1 MGEPA
6 AYISYAWGDDT
17 PEGKEREA
25 IVDDLCRSFAEVGI
39 VIGRDKNDVKPG
51 DSIEDYGKRIAKA
64 PVILAVISQKS
75 LRSKWCM
82 LYELFEAYVRCGK
95 NYSEFRERAVALVL
109 EDAEADLKAQLPL
122 IDFWNARAEE
132 MNTVLKAADSGGEE
146 SMEALRVMNKCRAM
160 IKALPDIIL
169 AINDIAMPRGG
180 ASIRRDDFGAI
191 RKHVQEKLKKQI
203 SAVHEIPLRRVQDLP
218 AVDQPLAQMNDLPL
232 TPPPLGAMLKG
243 VRYQLLHFW
252 LHALPMLYPQG
263 STVASVEMEC
273 RDVKAVDDL
282 KVTYHPPGISDGNT
296 LVDVDYFQ
304 IKFHVSQDSCVSA
317 KSLINPAWTGTKEP
331 MLKRFWLAWKELRQ
345 HAQNPRLIL
354 RTNWQWDDSCPLA
367 KRKVLREDGRLDRS
381 FFTAKPATEV
391 GEIFKS
397 WQEACCVTNQE
408 DFKAFLQAL
417 RFQTNTRYLYEIED
431 ALRDKCR
438 LAGAKVTPAAVDCN
452 RYDDLGQRLLE
463 QGRTFHTRETLRE
476 LLKRNNLLEL
486 ESPPQNQSQDQASEE
501 TPLRSLVYVSY
512 CNHDIKWHDQLKIM
526 LAPLIHSG
534 LDVWSDQQIKP
545 GAHRANE
552 IQTALS
558 KAKVAVLLVSA
569 SYLASS
575 DELLDNQLHSLL
587 AEAERGGVVILWI
600 PIDSSNVEY
609 TDINQYEPLWN
620 PSRPLAILSKPKQNK
635 ALAAISRDIAEAM
648 KR

>member
-17 PEGKEREA
+17 PVGKEREA

-64 PVILAVISQKS
+64 PVILAVISHKS

-82 LYELFEAYVRCGK
+82 LYELYEAYVRCGK

-243 VRYQLLHFW
+243 VRYQLRHFW
-252 LHALPMLYPQG
+252 LHALPMLDPQG

-354 RTNWQWDDSCPLA
+354 RTNWQWDGSCPLA
-367 KRKVLREDGRLDRS
+367 KKKMLLEDGRLKRD
-381 FFTAKPATEV
+381 FFTAKPATDV
-391 GEIFKS
+391 GEIRKN
-397 WQEACCVTNQE
+397 WQDACCATDPE
-408 DFKAFLQAL
+408 EFEAFLQTL
-417 RFQTNTRYLYEIED
+417 RFQTNTRYIYETED

-438 LAGAKVTPAAVDCN
+438 LAGAKVTPTRVDCN

-476 LLKRNNLLEL
+476 LLNRNNLLEA
-486 ESPPQNQSQDQASEE
+486 ESPPQNQGQASEE

-512 CNHDIKWHDQLKIM
+512 CDHDKKWHDQLQIM
-526 LAPLIHSG
+526 LTPLIQAG
-534 LDVWSDQQIKP
+534 LEVWSDQQIKP
-545 GAHRANE
+545 GALKAYE
-552 IQTALS
+552 IQSALA
-558 KAKVAVLLVSA
+558 KAKVAVLLVS
-569 SYLASS
+569 SEYLASS
-575 DELLDNQLHSLL
+575 DELKKQLQPLL
-587 AEAERGGVVILWI
+587 AEAERGGLVILWI
-600 PIDSSNVEY
+600 PVNSSNVEF

-620 PSRPLAILSKPKQNK
+620 PSRPLATLSKPKQTQ
-635 ALAAISRDIAEAM
+635 ALAAISKDIAEAM